1 MAEKQEE
8 GGEQEEEGGEHEQEG
23 GGFYFFT
30 PVEAVGDYSTFTG
43 VRGGIFLLYLLG
55 QGVVGV
61 A

>member
-30 PVEAVGDYSTFTG
+30 SVEAVGDYSTFTG
-43 VRGGIFLLYLLG
+43 VSGGIFLLYPLG